1 MLYLMFALGLILLF
15 VGGDLLVRG
24 SVALAQKMGVS
35 PLLIGIVLVG
45 FGTSTPELLASFL
58 AAMDG
63 VSGIAVGNVVGSN
76 ICNILLVLGVGAVI
90 CPVVIDKKSFK
101 RDGGFLIISVLG
113 LGVALAFGQIG
124 FLLGALLVGLLI
136 AYVVLSYRMEKNDKQ
151 AIKDAK
157 EEFDNGKAKP
167 AWVSAIIAIGGI
179 ALTMLGAKFLVDSAV
194 QMATNFGISESVIGL
209 TVVAVGTSL
218 PELATSI
225 MASIR
230 KHNDVAFGN
239 VVGSNIYNALF
250 ILGTVALFIP
260 VEVPADMMMSFF
272 IMAAVTLLLLAC
284 GFIGKIS
291 KKMGWLFLLLYVG
304 YVAWLVVS

>member
-113 LGVALAFGQIG
+113 LSRCRF
-124 FLLGALLVGLLI
+124 
-136 AYVVLSYRMEKNDKQ
+136 VLSC
-151 AIKDAK
+151 
-157 EEFDNGKAKP
+157 G
-167 AWVSAIIAIGGI
+167 
-179 ALTMLGAKFLVDSAV
+179 
-194 QMATNFGISESVIGL
+194 
-209 TVVAVGTSL
+209 
-218 PELATSI
+218 SI
-225 MASIR
+225 MASQCHVT
-230 KHNDVAFGN
+230 KDVMSKRSAS
-239 VVGSNIYNALF
+239 VVDTKWALRTRPRWIASVVF
-250 ILGTVALFIP
+250 P
-260 VEVPADMMMSFF
+260 
-272 IMAAVTLLLLAC
+272 TL
-284 GFIGKIS
+284 
-291 KKMGWLFLLLYVG
+291 V
-304 YVAWLVVS
+304 